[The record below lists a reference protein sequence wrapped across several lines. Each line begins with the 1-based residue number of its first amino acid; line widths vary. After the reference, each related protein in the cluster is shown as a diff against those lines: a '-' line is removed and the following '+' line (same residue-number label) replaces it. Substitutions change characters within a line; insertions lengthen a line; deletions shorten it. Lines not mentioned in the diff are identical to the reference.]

1 MSHQIRRAL
10 IAVAIGTAAIAV
22 AAPAL
27 AATPQGTPPATSHSH
42 LTIPITGECAG
53 QPVTV
58 VAGDSDHAVAQI
70 VSGGT
75 GHLIPV
81 SFTFLYADG
90 TQSTT
95 VVNPHPNRPTVTCD
109 FGGVGPAGSPVEVRV
124 TAIWQ

>member
-1 MSHQIRRAL
+1 MSHRTRRVL

-27 AATPQGTPPATSHSH
+27 AAAPQGTPPDTSHSH

-53 QPVTV
+53 QSVTV
-58 VAGDSDHAVAQI
+58 VAGDSDHAAAQI
-70 VSGGT
+70 ISGGT

-81 SFTFLYADG
+81 SFTFVYADG

-95 VVNPHPNRPTVTCD
+95 VVHPHLDRPTVTCD
-109 FGGVGPAGSPVEVRV
+109 FGGVGPAGSPVEVEV
-124 TAIWQ
+124 TAVWQ